1 MSSTGLTQQ
10 ERDERIAEL
19 EGRLKHRSYLGVSIP
34 VSVAAIG
41 VVCFLLAGQLRDLRF
56 FFAPRVPLILGAE
69 DGYRFER
76 LQSNR
81 FVQIH
86 GTPTHR
92 GLYELRNGKRYLL
105 VGLKGTPIL
114 VHRRPLPGEEQLPG
128 KAPPQPD
135 QRPFAVRGR
144 LLTAKDASSYAE
156 SIRTAAAVTGL
167 EPLDGQLWIVLEG
180 ERPRSDVKAL
190 LVCFVL
196 LAFGGFNGWFL
207 WRNLR
212 YRFGLH
218 HPFPRLPGEGA

>member
-19 EGRLKHRSYLGVSIP
+19 EARLKQRSYIGVSIP
-34 VSVAAIG
+34 VSALAIAA
-41 VVCFLLAGQLRDLRF
+41 VCFLLARQWKDLRF
-56 FFAPRVPLILGAE
+56 FFASRAPIILGAE
-69 DGYRFER
+69 DAYRFER
-76 LQSNR
+76 LESNR
-81 FVQIH
+81 FVEIH
-86 GTPTHR
+86 GTPTQR
-92 GLYELRNGKRYLL
+92 ALFELRNGKRYLL

-114 VHRRPLPGEEQLPG
+114 VHRRPLSGEEQLPG

-144 LLTAKDASSYAE
+144 LLAAKDASNYAE

-167 EPLDGQLWIVLEG
+167 KPLDGPSWIILEG

-190 LVCFVL
+190 LLGFVL
-196 LAFGGFNGWFL
+196 AAFGVFNGWFL

-212 YRFGLH
+212 HRFGFRQ
-218 HPFPRLPGEGA
+218 PSPKLPGEGA

>member
-1 MSSTGLTQQ
+1 MSSTGLSQQ

-19 EGRLKHRSYLGVSIP
+19 ESRLEKRSYVGVSIP
-34 VSVAAIG
+34 VSVLALG
-41 VVCFLLAGQLRDLRF
+41 VVCFLLAGQLKDLRF
-56 FFAPRVPLILGAE
+56 FFAPGTPLTLGAE
-69 DGYRFER
+69 EAYRFER

-86 GTPTHR
+86 GTPTPR
-92 GLYELRNGKRYLL
+92 GLYEVRNGKRYLL

-114 VHRRPLPGEEQLPG
+114 VHRKPLPGEEQLSG

-144 LLTAKDASSYAE
+144 LLAAKDASSYGE

-167 EPLDGQLWIVLEG
+167 QPLDGQLWIVLEG

-196 LAFGGFNGWFL
+196 AAFGGLNGWFL

-212 YRFGLH
+212 YRFALRR
-218 HPFPRLPGEGA
+218 PSPKLSGEGR